1 MTKAFAS
8 ASLKSAR
15 RCSVSLSAAPGS
27 PVDAACCA
35 CCAPPRRPR
44 QASTKASSRR
54 FMRGRYAARWLDMI
68 SVCVG
73 MLKNCV
79 GTPPARACASLG
91 PMKVVS
97 LVLLGSLVA
106 CKPDPTPKPAADA
119 NRRGPHFDD
128 PKALDTN
135 NDGEISPDELQAGIR
150 ELRMQRRGQMMR
162 GSE

>member
-1 MTKAFAS
+1 
-8 ASLKSAR
+8 
-15 RCSVSLSAAPGS
+15 
-27 PVDAACCA
+27 
-35 CCAPPRRPR
+35 
-44 QASTKASSRR
+44 
-54 FMRGRYAARWLDMI
+54 
-68 SVCVG
+68 
-73 MLKNCV
+73 
-79 GTPPARACASLG
+79 
-91 PMKVVS
+91 MKVVS

-106 CKPDPTPKPAADA
+106 CKPDPTPKPAEGSALPAAPFGHDHARGQAPALPPPGQEGSAEAEEAPHRPSMDKDGDGVVSPEEREAARAERAKRMRDRFDANHDGKLTPEELAAADA